1 SNNFNIIVTI
11 LFFCLQINLNLLTR
25 SISSACQFLFL
36 ILQSLPHHPW
46 NRNSYPYYHTF
57 SAFHS
62 DTFSNHLYY
71 NQICH
76 VIQLYLSITVEQKP
90 SVLPLHVYEED
101 LTLKF
106 ETL

>member
-1 SNNFNIIVTI
+1 MLSSLKNLHYIVIIAI
-11 LFFCLQINLNLLTR
+11 FCFYINRNLLTR
-25 SISSACQFLFL
+25 IISSAGQFLFL
-36 ILQSLPHHPW
+36 ILQSQPHHPW
-46 NRNSYPYYHTF
+46 NRNSYPYCHTV

-90 SVLPLHVYEED
+90 SALPL
-101 LTLKF
+101 
-106 ETL
+106 